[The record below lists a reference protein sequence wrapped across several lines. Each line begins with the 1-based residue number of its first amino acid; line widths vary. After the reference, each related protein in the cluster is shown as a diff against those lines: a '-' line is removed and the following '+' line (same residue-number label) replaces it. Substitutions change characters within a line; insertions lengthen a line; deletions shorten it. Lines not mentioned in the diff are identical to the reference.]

1 VLDDD
6 GASAGS
12 LSLSVPEGRALHI
25 DSRDM
30 AGGNH
35 DKGLFGST
43 DPGEGAWR
51 LDLATVS
58 GVEVLTYVRTSDD
71 MLASMHDVAP
81 KAGDVHR
88 VPIFEELGIKRVYN
102 GAIAY
107 TPDGRFLAT
116 LSNSYQGAAAI
127 ELLDP
132 ESFISV
138 HRIDS
143 VEGRHIQFSP
153 DGSQMAIFGNKAA
166 IQLRNVEPP
175 RLRAT
180 IPVETVNVAFSPDGR
195 YLAYTID
202 DTVYLWHLRE
212 KQVVKELTN

>member
-1 VLDDD
+1 MFRQYSILLVVILSILGSQLDAAEPVFTI
-6 GASAGS
+6 GK
-12 LSLSVPEGRALHI
+12 P
-25 DSRDM
+25 
-30 AGGNH
+30 
-35 DKGLFGST
+35 
-43 DPGEGAWR
+43 P
-51 LDLATVS
+51 LA
-58 GVEVLTYVRTSDD
+58 D
-71 MLASMHDVAP
+71 
-81 KAGDVHR
+81 
-88 VPIFEELGIKRVYN
+88 
-102 GAIAY
+102 IAY

-116 LSNSYQGAAAI
+116 LSKPFQGAAAI
-127 ELLDP
+127 ELLDA
-132 ESFISV
+132 ESFVSV

-202 DTVYLWHLRE
+202 DIVYLWHLRQ
-212 KQVVKELTN
+212 KQVVKELTNGVRVTAIAFHPTLGL